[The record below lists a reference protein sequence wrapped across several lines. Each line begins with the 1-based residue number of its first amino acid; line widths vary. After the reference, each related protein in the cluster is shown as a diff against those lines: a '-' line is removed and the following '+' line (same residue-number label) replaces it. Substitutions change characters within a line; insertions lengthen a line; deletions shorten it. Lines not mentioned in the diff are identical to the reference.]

1 MLQIENSEQIIENCY
16 QLRNLTDNYTVYPA
30 MLILATLL
38 FFIQTD
44 QQIIDSVIA
53 PNKPVLSCL
62 LILATQV
69 ENNVELESLSEVA
82 AGILLVISKHC
93 KETLSK

>member
-1 MLQIENSEQIIENCY
+1 
-16 QLRNLTDNYTVYPA
+16 

-53 PNKPVLSCL
+53 PNKPVLCCL
-62 LILATQV
+62 LILAT
-69 ENNVELESLSEVA
+69 
-82 AGILLVISKHC
+82 
-93 KETLSK
+93 